1 MIKCPNCGGELKYNV
16 QEKVVKCEHCGTK
29 FNPKEKIA
37 TTKAASEGTNLEGKV
52 YSCSQC
58 GANLMTF
65 DETAI
70 TFCSYCGSQA
80 MIESKMITQN
90 NPDFII
96 PFEINKEQCIET
108 FKKKIN
114 KSIFVPNYMK
124 SDLVVDKF
132 RGIYIPYGV
141 YKLGYNGPKK
151 EKGSKYSHRSGDYEY
166 YNDYSISF
174 DVDAKYEGF
183 SYDLSSKFY
192 DRYSQAIPFDET
204 KKLPFTPNYILGFY
218 ADAKDVE
225 GNTYLD
231 NAMDDAAADYKK
243 RILSVKE
250 MARYGCSKPSAIKF
264 DQIEQKT
271 GMFPLYFL
279 AIRNKNQK
287 NINYAIVNGQTGKLV
302 TELPVSYPKY
312 IIGSLILS
320 AIIFL
325 LINSSLILNPQ
336 EVCSA
341 AIGFAIIGL
350 IINFIQAINLSNRE
364 THSDD
369 EGLQSVKKDSKIKAN
384 ATSIVSI
391 LISFISALL
400 PVLVLAKNPAEDLY
414 FYGAA
419 IGSLGLVLLNFYN
432 IIKKHNELVSTKLP
446 QLEKRGGDESA

>member
-1 MIKCPNCGGELKYNV
+1 MDYRSMGGGEMKIIFRENNDKYDNPV
-16 QEKVVKCEHCGTK
+16 IECGNWFK
-29 FNPKEKIA
+29 RDDG
-37 TTKAASEGTNLEGKV
+37 SEFFSSILDIDSKNREVETD
-52 YSCSQC
+52 C
-58 GANLMTF
+58 G
-65 DETAI
+65 D
-70 TFCSYCGSQA
+70 SY
-80 MIESKMITQN
+80 M
-90 NPDFII
+90 
-96 PFEINKEQCIET
+96 
-108 FKKKIN
+108 
-114 KSIFVPNYMK
+114 
-124 SDLVVDKF
+124 
-132 RGIYIPYGV
+132 
-141 YKLGYNGPKK
+141 
-151 EKGSKYSHRSGDYEY
+151 
-166 YNDYSISF
+166 DYSISF

-350 IINFIQAINLSNRE
+350 IINFIQAISLSNRE

-369 EGLQSVKKDSKIKAN
+369 EGLQSVKKDSNSVSLTITISSIKPPSN
-384 ATSIVSI
+384 YYTKKNREF
-391 LISFISALL
+391 LLYLHFI
-400 PVLVLAKNPAEDLY
+400 
-414 FYGAA
+414 
-419 IGSLGLVLLNFYN
+419 
-432 IIKKHNELVSTKLP
+432 H
-446 QLEKRGGDESA
+446 